1 MQAETS
7 RNCACV
13 RSCVRVRASAAA
25 VTVATRGVFF
35 LGPSRL
41 SSLSGTASGACA
53 RACARARVWRAV
65 PRRARVH
72 ALCAQLAHTAWSARK
87 GPPGPNFPALMNTK
101 SPWSSPGK
109 QVCHRRQPA
118 STVQVSSRQADGFT
132 LSSKVAAQRSG
143 SAQLENDKAVP
154 VDCDAEEKKQ
164 EPQNFKLPAPETTW
178 C

>member
-1 MQAETS
+1 MQTAIL
-7 RNCACV
+7 RMRAC
-13 RSCVRVRASAAA
+13 
-25 VTVATRGVFF
+25 
-35 LGPSRL
+35 L
-41 SSLSGTASGACA
+41 
-53 RACARARVWRAV
+53 RACACLCRCCGRGCARCVFFMPISPLVLVRNCQRCVCVFACVRARVWRAV

-109 QVCHRRQPA
+109 QVCHRRRPA
-118 STVQVSSRQADGFT
+118 STVQVSSRQVDGFT

-143 SAQLENDKAVP
+143 SAQLENDKAVL
-154 VDCDAEEKKQ
+154 VDCDDEEKKQ
-164 EPQNFKLPAPETTW
+164 EPQNFKLPAPETAW